1 MPGVAG
7 GIGAQPHTDHGTIGT
22 DAGSARLPRRSAWG
36 VGMQEDEQRA
46 TTSPE
51 SAGQALAEPNAV
63 AQRAGDADRE
73 MTIARLGD
81 AAVAGRLTLDE
92 FSERVER
99 ALRARTHDELQ
110 ALEADLAGIV
120 PAQPADR
127 PRSRWV
133 VTSRLE
139 RRGRWQLPPAYR
151 LNVVCGTVVLDLG
164 EAAVEAALTTLQV
177 RNLFGTVTILVPEAV
192 RVEID
197 DGGVMLT
204 NEVALPEAPPPARAP
219 LIRIQT
225 SGIGGTNYI
234 RAMQPRPVT

>member
-1 MPGVAG
+1 
-7 GIGAQPHTDHGTIGT
+7 
-22 DAGSARLPRRSAWG
+22 
-36 VGMQEDEQRA
+36 MQEDESQA
-46 TTSPE
+46 AALPE
-51 SAGQALAEPNAV
+51 GDVPAREPPAI
-63 AQRAGDADRE
+63 APRAGDADRE
-73 MTIARLGD
+73 ATVARLRD

-92 FSERVER
+92 FSERIEQ
-99 ALRARTHDELQ
+99 ALQ
-110 ALEADLAGIV
+110 ARSHDQLQVLERDLAGSA

-127 PRSRWV
+127 PKSRWV

-139 RRGRWQLPPAYR
+139 RRGRWRLPPAYR

-164 EAAVEAALTTLQV
+164 EAVVEAAQTTLQV

-197 DGGVMLT
+197 DRGIMLT
-204 NEVALPEAPPPARAP
+204 NEVALPDTSPPAAAP

-234 RAMQPRPVT
+234 HAAPSQPVAAPG